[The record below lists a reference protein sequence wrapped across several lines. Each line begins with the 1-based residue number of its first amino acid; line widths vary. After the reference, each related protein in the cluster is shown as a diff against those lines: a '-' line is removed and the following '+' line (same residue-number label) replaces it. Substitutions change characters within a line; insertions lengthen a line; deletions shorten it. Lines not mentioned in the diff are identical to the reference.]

1 MSSPLKPPGLRP
13 GDTIRVLSLS
23 SPVEEA
29 RLQKGCE
36 EITKLGFQTAV
47 DRDTVLAREGFFAGS
62 IARRTKCLE
71 SAFADGSTRAIMCS
85 RGGYGSN
92 YLLEGFQPGVS
103 YPKLFMGYSDL
114 TSLQIFLW
122 QKYRWVTH
130 YGPMV
135 ASGFDNGPGVDGG
148 YDRDSFLMAA
158 TDSRKA
164 WKIPLRGE
172 SISSGVVEGTI
183 LGGCLTMVETSLGTP
198 WELDT
203 RGAILVLEDRG
214 MKPWQVDRA
223 LMHLQQAGKFRGVA
237 GIILGEFPEC
247 DPPAGSES
255 VKDVARR
262 ILGRLELPIVWGAPV
277 GHAIR
282 PMLTLPL
289 GVWARLST
297 DGGTDLDIL
306 EPAVI

>member
-13 GDTIRVLSLS
+13 GDMIRVLSLS

-29 RLQKGCE
+29 SLHKGCD
-36 EITKLGFQTAV
+36 EITRLGFQTAV
-47 DRDTVLAREGFFAGS
+47 DRDAVLAREGFFAGS
-62 IARRTKCLE
+62 ISRRVKCLE

-103 YPKLFMGYSDL
+103 YPKLFVGYSDV
-114 TSLQIFLW
+114 TSLHIFLW
-122 QKYRWVTH
+122 QKYRWVTL

-135 ASGFDNGPGVDGG
+135 ASGFENGPGANGG
-148 YDRDSFLMAA
+148 YDRESFLMAA

-183 LGGCLTMVETSLGTP
+183 LGGCLTMVGTSLGTP

-237 GIILGEFPEC
+237 GVILGEFPEC
-247 DPPAGSES
+247 EPPAGSES

-262 ILGRLELPIVWGAPV
+262 ILGRLDVPVVWGAPV
-277 GHAIR
+277 GHAVR

-297 DGGTDLDIL
+297 DGGTELDVL
-306 EPAVI
+306 ESAVV

>member
-1 MSSPLKPPGLRP
+1 MLSPLKPPSLRP

-23 SPVEEA
+23 SPVDEA
-29 RLQKGCE
+29 RLQRGRE
-36 EITKLGFQTAV
+36 EIVKLGFKTAL
-47 DRDTVLAREGFFAGS
+47 DKDTVLACDGFFAGTVS
-62 IARRTKCLE
+62 RRANCLE
-71 SAFADGSTRAIMCS
+71 SAFADYSTRAIMCS

-92 YLLEGFQPGVS
+92 YLLEGFEPGVS
-103 YPKLFMGYSDL
+103 YPKLFIGYSDL
-114 TSLQIFLW
+114 TSLQILLW
-122 QKYRWVTH
+122 QKYRWVTL

-135 ASGFDNGPGVDGG
+135 ASGFDKGPGAEGG
-148 YDRDSFLMAA
+148 FDRECFLLAA
-158 TDSRKA
+158 TDSKKG

-203 RGAILVLEDRG
+203 QGAILVLEDRG

-223 LMHLQQAGKFRGVA
+223 LIHLKQAGKFRGIA

-247 DPPAGSES
+247 EPPAGSES

-262 ILGRLELPIVWGAPV
+262 ILGQLGLPVVWGAPV
-277 GHAIR
+277 GHAVR

-289 GVWARLST
+289 GVWARLAA
-297 DGGTDLDIL
+297 DGGTELEIL
-306 EPAVI
+306 EPTVI